1 MGVFNPFTCPLT
13 ARDSK
18 IQIEI
23 CRKTGRFAFASLRH
37 AGCAC
42 FASEKGDYP
51 SRYNIRLL
59 GRLTGHFLWCPP
71 IPPKRAKK
79 RIKRAKTFK
88 KDPKLI
94 KQMLKKLVYL
104 KKHRLKL

>member
-59 GRLTGHFLWCPP
+59 ARLTGHFLWRPP
-71 IPPKRAKK
+71 FPPKRAKK